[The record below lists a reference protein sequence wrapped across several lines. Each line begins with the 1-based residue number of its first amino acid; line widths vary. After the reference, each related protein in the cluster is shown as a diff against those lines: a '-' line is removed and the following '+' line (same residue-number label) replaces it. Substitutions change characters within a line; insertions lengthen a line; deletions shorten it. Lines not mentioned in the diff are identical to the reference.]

1 MTGLL
6 LALLLLAPSSVRT
19 DEISPGDG
27 QNSFAKETN
36 IQMYKEEIKHVRFG
50 EVQKELVAMLEKHTN
65 ASKVKAGGDNESPS
79 IGSLEAVEL
88 ESSESLES
96 LLKFIRNDLKS
107 GDATTVLNSATDIVA
122 TANGDGKD
130 QDDSAT
136 DIVATANGDG
146 KDQDD
151 SVSSLSS
158 SSSFSQINAKT
169 MHETLR
175 LSQREALKLYQL
187 NEANCEDNLGFGPL
201 SVLCPQ
207 TCEICTDPLSLLQRI
222 NSLNSE
228 VLHAHALLNRVAA
241 AAAAAAID
249 DDLGSSNNQAIGS
262 SSGSSTTSRSRLLF
276 RNPKQEL
283 RRFAMEIKLR
293 YEKGTLLKPIFDTVA
308 SIKDFIEKFSGKDAK
323 EL

>member
-1 MTGLL
+1 
-6 LALLLLAPSSVRT
+6 
-19 DEISPGDG
+19 
-27 QNSFAKETN
+27 
-36 IQMYKEEIKHVRFG
+36 
-50 EVQKELVAMLEKHTN
+50 
-65 ASKVKAGGDNESPS
+65 
-79 IGSLEAVEL
+79 
-88 ESSESLES
+88 
-96 LLKFIRNDLKS
+96 
-107 GDATTVLNSATDIVA
+107 
-122 TANGDGKD
+122 
-130 QDDSAT
+130 
-136 DIVATANGDG
+136 
-146 KDQDD
+146 
-151 SVSSLSS
+151 
-158 SSSFSQINAKT
+158 

-175 LSQREALKLYQL
+175 LSQRVRADALSIQEQINDFHKSALCKDDHQGVYEASKGNAKTCQEALKLYQL

-228 VLHAHALLNRVAA
+228 VLHAHALLNRVA

-308 SIKDFIEKFSGKDAK
+308 SIKGMEQPSIRTN
-323 EL
+323 LLLPMMMHQC